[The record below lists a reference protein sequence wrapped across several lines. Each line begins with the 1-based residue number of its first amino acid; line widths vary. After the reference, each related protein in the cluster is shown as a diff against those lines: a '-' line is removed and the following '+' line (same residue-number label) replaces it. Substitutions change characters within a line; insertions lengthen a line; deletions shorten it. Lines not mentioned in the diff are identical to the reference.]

1 MTVGTN
7 NPYYDEPSALRKWK
21 KGPLSPYLDD
31 FAWRLYECGYSPGV
45 GQGYIRCIS
54 YLSQWLE
61 QQGFKDHQLDE
72 RKIRDHLES
81 LKHHKDTVISSSPHL
96 LFLSYLREKGV
107 IKRPPPQT
115 MSQVERVV
123 NEYVTYLRQERGLA
137 ESSIPHR
144 RIFPR
149 RFLEERFGKKPVVL
163 SRLKTR
169 DFMRHIENHA
179 HEYGSLYR
187 GSMVLILRDFCRF
200 LYLRKYIHEDIAT
213 RMPSIPCWR
222 RATHLPYHLKCP
234 DVESILKTCN
244 RNTPKGMRD
253 YAIMLLLVRLG
264 LRAGEVRNLRLDDI
278 DWESGVITI
287 CGKGSKRNRLPL
299 PQEIGKAMVQYL
311 QHGRPPCSSR
321 HLFIRTRAPYT
332 EFQGIAA
339 ITKTVKQALER
350 AGLNPPHKG
359 SHLLRHTFA
368 TNLLRRG
375 ASLPE
380 IGRMLGHE
388 SISST
393 LVYAH
398 VDMKSLKKVAQPWP
412 GGKL

>member
-1 MTVGTN
+1 MAVGTN
-7 NPYYDEPSALRKWK
+7 NPYYNEPYALRKWK
-21 KGPLSPYLDD
+21 KGPLSPYLDS
-31 FAWRLYECGYSPGV
+31 FGWRLYECGYSPAV
-45 GQGYIRCIS
+45 GQGYIRHIS

-61 QQGFKDHQLDE
+61 QQDFKDHQLDE
-72 RKIRDHLES
+72 HKIRDYMES
-81 LKHHKDTVISSSPHL
+81 LKHHKDTVVSSSPYL

-107 IKRPPPQT
+107 IKKSPPPIR
-115 MSQVERVV
+115 SEIDRIVH
-123 NEYVTYLRQERGLA
+123 EYVQYLLKERGLS
-137 ESSIPHR
+137 ESTIPHR

-149 RFLEERFGKKPVVL
+149 RFLEKRFGKKPVVL
-163 SRLKTR
+163 SQLKAR
-169 DFMRHIENHA
+169 DFIQYIEKLS
-179 HEYGSLYR
+179 HEYSALYR
-187 GSMVLILRDFCRF
+187 SSIVLVLRDFCRF
-200 LYLRKYIHEDIAT
+200 LYLHKYIKEDISVSIPRVPHWKAT
-213 RMPSIPCWR
+213 R
-222 RATHLPYHLKCP
+222 LPHHLKCP

-253 YAIMLLLVRLG
+253 YAILLLLVRLG
-264 LRAGEVRNLRLDDI
+264 LRAGEVRNLMLDDI
-278 DWESGVITI
+278 DWESGEITI

-299 PQEIGKAMVQYL
+299 PQEVGKALVQYL

-321 HLFIRTRAPYT
+321 YVFIRLRAPHT
-332 EFQGIAA
+332 KFQSSSPIGKIVERA
-339 ITKTVKQALER
+339 IKR

-368 TNLLRRG
+368 TSLLRHG

-388 SISST
+388 RVSST

-398 VDMKSLKKVAQPWP
+398 IDMKNLKKVAQPWP

>member
-21 KGPLSPYLDD
+21 KGPLSPYLDS

-61 QQGFKDHQLDE
+61 QQGFESHQLDE
-72 RKIRDHLES
+72 RKIRDHLEG

-96 LFLSYLREKGV
+96 LFLSYLREIGV

-123 NEYVTYLRQERGLA
+123 NQYVKYLRQERGLA
-137 ESSIPHR
+137 ESTIPHR

-149 RFLEERFGKKPVVL
+149 RFLEEQFGKKPVVL
-163 SRLKTR
+163 SRLKAR
-169 DFMRHIENHA
+169 DFIRYIENHA
-179 HEYGSLYR
+179 HEYGALYR

-200 LYLRKYIHEDIAT
+200 LYLRKYIHEDIAVSI
-213 RMPSIPCWR
+213 PSMPCWR
-222 RATHLPYHLKCP
+222 ATRLPHHLKRP
-234 DVESILKTCN
+234 DAESILKTCN

-253 YAIMLLLVRLG
+253 YAILLLLIRLG
-264 LRAGEVRNLRLDDI
+264 LRAGEVRNLTLDDI
-278 DWESGVITI
+278 DWESGEITI

-299 PQEIGKAMVQYL
+299 PQEVGKALVQYL

-321 HLFIRTRAPYT
+321 HLFIRMRAPH
-332 EFQGIAA
+332 
-339 ITKTVKQALER
+339 TKLQCSGPIGKIVKQAIER

-368 TNLLRRG
+368 TNLLHQG

-388 SISST
+388 KISST

-398 VDMKSLKKVAQPWP
+398 VDIKNLKKIVQPWP
-412 GGKL
+412 GGKS

>member
-1 MTVGTN
+1 MSVGTN
-7 NPYYDEPSALRKWK
+7 NPYYEEPYALRKWK
-21 KGPLSPYLDD
+21 KGPLSPYLDG

-45 GQGYIRCIS
+45 GQDYVRCIS

-61 QQGFKDHQLDE
+61 QQDFKDHQLDE
-72 RKIRDHLES
+72 RKIRDYLEH
-81 LKHHKDTVISSSPHL
+81 LKHHKDTVVSSSPYL

-107 IKRPPPQT
+107 IKRSPPQT

-123 NEYVTYLRQERGLA
+123 HEYVEYLLKERGLA
-137 ESSIPHR
+137 KSTIAHR

-163 SRLKTR
+163 SRLKAR
-169 DFMRHIENHA
+169 DFIQYIQKHA
-179 HEYGSLYR
+179 HEYGVLYR
-187 GSMVLILRDFCRF
+187 GSMVLVLRDFCRF
-200 LYLRKYIHEDIAT
+200 LYLRKYLQEDLSV
-213 RMPSIPCWR
+213 SIPRVPHWK
-222 RATHLPYHLKCP
+222 ATPLPHHLKCS
-234 DVESILKTCN
+234 DIESILKTCK

-253 YAIMLLLVRLG
+253 YAILLLLVRLG
-264 LRAGEVRNLRLDDI
+264 LRAGEVRNLTLDDI

-287 CGKGSKRNRLPL
+287 RGKGSKRNRLPL
-299 PQEIGKAMVQYL
+299 PQEIGKALVQYL

-321 HLFIRTRAPYT
+321 HFFIRMHAPHT
-332 EFQGIAA
+332 EFQCATPV
-339 ITKTVKQALER
+339 TKTVKQALER
-350 AGLNPPHKG
+350 VGLNPPHKG

-398 VDMKSLKKVAQPWP
+398 VDIKNLKKVAQPWP
-412 GGKL
+412 GGKS